1 MKKIIFTIAI
11 SIIAI
16 SSINAQLTVL
26 NNGYIGVGQ
35 PNPTY
40 NFQVGGTTGLGSTT
54 WPGWASAHMDFSTS
68 GGYPTLYA
76 DNGTFYIGKP
86 TNQVN
91 HMWCAT
97 IDAINITYTGGC
109 SKYSDKR
116 FKKNITKLSSVTQKL
131 KKITSYT
138 YNYNDLFLARYSKTA
153 QKDINTNQIGF
164 IAQELQ
170 PIFPEL
176 VISDRDSG
184 YLKIDYISMVPIL
197 TQAIQEQNNT
207 IDSLQIQL
215 KALASQVANIQNCCN
230 SNKGGSSLKSDD
242 ISDAE
247 STNQTSNLSTN
258 TSVKLYQNAPN
269 PFKEST
275 IIKLEIPE
283 TVGNAMV
290 CIYDLNGR
298 QLKCLTVGG
307 HGTTSVQIFGN
318 ELTAGLYHYAL
329 IADGALIDTKTMVL
343 TN

>member
-26 NNGYIGVGQ
+26 NNGYIGVAQ

-54 WPGWASAHMDFSTS
+54 WLGWTSAHMDFSTS

-91 HMWCAT
+91 HLWCGT
-97 IDAINITYTGGC
+97 IDAINITYTGACG
-109 SKYSDKR
+109 KYSDKR
-116 FKKNITKLSSVTQKL
+116 FKKNITQLPSVTQKL

-138 YNYNDLFLARYSKTA
+138 YSYNDLFLSRYSQTQ
-153 QKDINTNQIGF
+153 QKDIKTSQIGF
-164 IAQELQ
+164 IAQEMQ
-170 PIFPEL
+170 TIFPEL
-176 VISDRDSG
+176 VSADSTNG

-197 TQAIQEQNNT
+197 TQAIQEQNQT
-207 IDSLQIQL
+207 IDSLQNQIT
-215 KALASQVANIQNCCN
+215 AFAAQVASIQNCCK
-230 SNKGGSSLKSDD
+230 SNNGGGKTKTDLVNEV
-242 ISDAE
+242 E
-247 STNQTSNLSTN
+247 STNN
-258 TSVKLYQNAPN
+258 TTTITPTTKLYQNAPN

-275 IIKLEIPE
+275 TIKLEVPE
-283 TVGNAMV
+283 TIGNAMV

-298 QLKCLTVGG
+298 QLKCLMVSGR
-307 HGTTSVQIFGN
+307 GTTSVQIFGN